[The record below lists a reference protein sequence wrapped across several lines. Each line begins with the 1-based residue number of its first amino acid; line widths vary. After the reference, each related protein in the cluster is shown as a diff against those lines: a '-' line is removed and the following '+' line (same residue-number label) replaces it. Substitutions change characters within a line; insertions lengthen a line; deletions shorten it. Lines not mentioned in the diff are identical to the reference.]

1 MTILKKLWEGW
12 KRFGLFIGNIVSTIV
27 LTVFYFTV
35 FLIFAVLF
43 KIFSTGSHPHS
54 SASNWT
60 LKTKTPISVD
70 DFRNE

>member
-43 KIFSTGSHPHS
+43 KIFSAGFT
-54 SASNWT
+54 SALIGIKLN
-60 LKTKTPISVD
+60 TKDKNTDI
-70 DFRNE
+70 RR